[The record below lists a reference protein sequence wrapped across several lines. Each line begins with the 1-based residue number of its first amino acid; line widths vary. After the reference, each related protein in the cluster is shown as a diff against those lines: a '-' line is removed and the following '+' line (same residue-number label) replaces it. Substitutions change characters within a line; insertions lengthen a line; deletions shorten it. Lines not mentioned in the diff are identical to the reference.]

1 MGAYTVQVPQELGR
15 FLAGPLRMLRY
26 FASIFIRSM
35 AFQSEVLLALFN
47 ENCLPDDMLQCGT
60 ESKSVIVIMGPQVR
74 VLRWMGAARGS
85 SSFKHIAQQTSLDVI
100 PVDITPTRVD
110 ALVSCDADA

>member
-1 MGAYTVQVPQELGR
+1 MGAYAVQVPQELGR
-15 FLAGPLRMLRY
+15 FLAGPLHMLRY

-35 AFQSEVLLALFN
+35 AFQSEVLLASFN

-74 VLRWMGAARGS
+74 GIKMDGRSSGLIEFQTYRSTNLARRHPSRYYPHSSRCSHKLRR
-85 SSFKHIAQQTSLDVI
+85 
-100 PVDITPTRVD
+100 
-110 ALVSCDADA
+110 